1 MNKTFD
7 YYRKISGADAY
18 GKILEKGVAEVKKE
32 LKDAFELSLDC
43 HEVDFGGKKQKLTI
57 VPGSSENIKKITTL
71 PNETFAL
78 GSVFDWDGVKYLV
91 YKKDADATLHNKGQA
106 KRCEKE
112 LRWKDGNGELK
123 VYPCAAEDATK
134 YSTGE
139 ENGTYI
145 DTGEFQIKVLVT
157 LDASTALIRR
167 GQRFLIDSMAF
178 LSETIEKGFVPN
190 AYKVT
195 RRNVITTVF
204 NEEGYVELTLCEDQF
219 NKETDNIYEMIAD
232 DPDMEDQNN
241 ESVLDKWDDKE
252 VF

>member
-1 MNKTFD
+1 MNKTFE
-7 YYRKISGADAY
+7 YYRKVSGADNY
-18 GKILEKGVAEVKKE
+18 DKMRTMGVAEVRRE
-32 LKDAFELSLDC
+32 LTEAFEIPLDC
-43 HEVDFGGKKQKLTI
+43 HEVDFGDRKQKLTI

-71 PNETFAL
+71 PDETFAL
-78 GSVFDWDGVKYLV
+78 GAVFDWYGVKYIIHE
-91 YKKDADATLHNKGQA
+91 KDADITLHTKGQA

-112 LRWKDGNGELK
+112 LRWKDGNGKLH
-123 VYPCAAEDATK
+123 VYPCATEDATK

-139 ENGTYI
+139 ENGSYI

-157 LDASTALIRR
+157 LDIETALIRR

-178 LSETIEKGFVPN
+178 LNETIEKGFIPN

-195 RRNVITTVF
+195 RRNVITGVF

-219 NKETDNIYEMIAD
+219 NKEKDNAYEMIAD
-232 DPDMEDQNN
+232 DPDKED
-241 ESVLDKWDDKE
+241 ESNGEILDSLDEEE